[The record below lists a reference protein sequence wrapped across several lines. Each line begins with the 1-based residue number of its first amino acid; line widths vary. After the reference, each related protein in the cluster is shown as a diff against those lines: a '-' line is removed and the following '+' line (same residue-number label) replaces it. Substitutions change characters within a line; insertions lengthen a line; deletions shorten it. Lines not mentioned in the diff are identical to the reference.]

1 MDKYIK
7 IGIGVMILDGNKILL
22 GHRAKNKKDTGRI
35 FEVDCWTL
43 PGGKQEYNETFFEGA
58 KREVKEE
65 TNLDIDELE
74 LFDAADD
81 IQPDRHYITMHVIA
95 RKHSGELKIME
106 PTKEDEW
113 KWFDLDNLPEKLY
126 SPSKKFIE
134 SYLNNKNKLKESIN
148 NNKNRILITGAVLSS
163 NNDSVDTY
171 NKIISWL
178 DNNNYEISSPLDTM
192 KFKGNDLE
200 RYDRA
205 MQLLKDTKFMI
216 AEMSS
221 ISTGQGMEVQEAA
234 TLNIPILVV
243 AKTGSKISGLVKGC
257 KYVKDIIYYENI
269 EDIRDNILEFI
280 EEETK

>member
-22 GHRAKNKKDTGRI
+22 GHRAKDKKDTGGI

-43 PGGKQEYNETFFEGA
+43 PGGKQEYNETFFDGA

-95 RKHSGELKIME
+95 KKHSGELKIME
-106 PTKEDEW
+106 PTKEDKW

-134 SYLNNKNKLKESIN
+134 NYLNNKNKLNKEFAEEWLKKLKDYWFNKDIEKAVSLFTKTTFYQETPFMKPYTTIEEIN
-148 NNKNRILITGAVLSS
+148 QEWQHIKNENIQDIDLKVLA
-163 NNDSVDTY
+163 
-171 NKIISWL
+171 I
-178 DNNNYEISSPLDTM
+178 DNNTLIAEWLLKQNNQEFDGIYEI
-192 KFKGNDLE
+192 KFNDDLE
-200 RYDRA
+200 CICF
-205 MQLLKDTKFMI
+205 KSW
-216 AEMSS
+216 EM
-221 ISTGQGMEVQEAA
+221 
-234 TLNIPILVV
+234 N
-243 AKTGSKISGLVKGC
+243 K
-257 KYVKDIIYYENI
+257 
-269 EDIRDNILEFI
+269 
-280 EEETK
+280 